1 MLLVLCLATAAGLEA
16 SCANGSCRTKRLQRS
31 VSVDQIKGG
40 KPPAPRPAPPA
51 PAPLAEPTER
61 SDSRSK
67 AAELR
72 RRAAEQRADRRAP
85 AAARAGDSRDSL
97 LKATLTSRDA
107 KPAGDTA
114 TAMRD
119 LASSIARERGPDA
132 APPPRLV
139 PRVVQEREAP
149 ARPAPVAAPRRP
161 AREPFAARRSA
172 PLRTPVAPLD
182 APPVLAGGVAPAAS
196 PEAARASAGAVLAAA
211 AAAIAPPAAAPPS
224 PPPPPA
230 AVEEEE
236 QVIVIEPADYPAVA
250 GPAGVTVP
258 IEIDGAETRLRAEPG
273 ELLIVAAQRFMAAHL
288 TATSGIG
295 CDVGDQLCMIVRLY
309 DALREFDEQRKAEAA
324 PAAPPRAPAVA
335 LAALAGVV
343 AALVA
348 CFAPR
353 RSAAEAVGRAAAA
366 DEARARAAFAE
377 VIEAQRTQISQLS
390 AQVASAARAALEG
403 QARAAPRSP
412 RRAAASPAG
421 VEGLDAAESSQLEE
435 LRQHNELLKSQLK
448 EAGVSA
454 IEKVVSLD
462 EAKERLRAAA
472 ARLLGAQGGGYDD
485 EKEVERWD
493 AYIRVHPDHAAEQ
506 LAAEATW
513 RADHATA
520 NEACRRVVRGFVPP
534 DVFRSGASLAS
545 LKSDGLSA
553 DAARRVFK
561 HPALWLTRAA
571 PKRIAKCHVADLR
584 GRYVF
589 ETLSLLELRA
599 VFASLP
605 EDGAFENDARGD
617 KQAWKTSLAAKLKS
631 LAARKADLP
640 PQKRAPACYGAAA
653 AWADAIGRDAPA
665 AALDEAALP
674 FSPDAEDD
682 GAVREA
688 AVDEEPR
695 KPAPKP
701 PAAPPPRP
709 RAATAPPRPKAAGFL
724 AELAA
729 RSTAGDATPAKK
741 KGPQRRNTVAAASPR
756 TALASI
762 LNTAALPER
771 RN

>member
-1 MLLVLCLATAAGLEA
+1 
-16 SCANGSCRTKRLQRS
+16 
-31 VSVDQIKGG
+31 
-40 KPPAPRPAPPA
+40 
-51 PAPLAEPTER
+51 
-61 SDSRSK
+61 
-67 AAELR
+67 
-72 RRAAEQRADRRAP
+72 
-85 AAARAGDSRDSL
+85 
-97 LKATLTSRDA
+97 
-107 KPAGDTA
+107 
-114 TAMRD
+114 MRD
-119 LASSIARERGPDA
+119 LASSIARERGRTRRRRRGSCRA
-132 APPPRLV
+132 SSERERRAEPPP
-139 PRVVQEREAP
+139 AP
-149 ARPAPVAAPRRP
+149 ALSPSRRAAARPAHARGASTRRRCSPAAPRPPRRP
-161 AREPFAARRSA
+161 RPRR
-172 PLRTPVAPLD
+172 PGRPRRRRRD
-182 APPVLAGGVAPAAS
+182 
-196 PEAARASAGAVLAAA
+196 RAAA
-211 AAAIAPPAAAPPS
+211 AAPS
-224 PPPPPA
+224 PPPPPPA

-309 DALREFDEQRKAEAA
+309 ARRQFDERRKARRR
-324 PAAPPRAPAVA
+324 PRRRAPRGRAD
-335 LAALAGVV
+335 G
-343 AALVA
+343 
-348 CFAPR
+348 PR
-353 RSAAEAVGRAAAA
+353 RRRRRPRRLPRPGGPRRRPRAAAA
-366 DEARARAAFAE
+366 EASARAAFA
-377 VIEAQRTQISQLS
+377 
-390 AQVASAARAALEG
+390 ASSRPSG
-403 QARAAPRSP
+403 RRSRSSAPRSRAP
-412 RRAAASPAG
+412 PARRSRARRARRRGARGGRGVASG

-571 PKRIAKCHVADLR
+571 PRRIAKCHVADLR
-584 GRYVF
+584 GRYAF

-617 KQAWKTSLAAKLKS
+617 KQAWKASLAAKLKS

-640 PQKRAPACYGAAA
+640 PPKRAPARYGAAA

-682 GAVREA
+682 GAVRDA
-688 AVDEEPR
+688 AADEPKAPR
-695 KPAPKP
+695 SPPKP
-701 PAAPPPRP
+701 PAAAAAARRRRRRGPRRRASRGARGAVRRGRRDAREEEGRP
-709 RAATAPPRPKAAGFL
+709 RRRNRRRGEPADGPREHPQHRR
-724 AELAA
+724 AA
-729 RSTAGDATPAKK
+729 RA
-741 KGPQRRNTVAAASPR
+741 PQLEFLRFMREHP
-756 TALASI
+756 
-762 LNTAALPER
+762 
-771 RN
+771 

>member
-1 MLLVLCLATAAGLEA
+1 
-16 SCANGSCRTKRLQRS
+16 
-31 VSVDQIKGG
+31 
-40 KPPAPRPAPPA
+40 
-51 PAPLAEPTER
+51 
-61 SDSRSK
+61 
-67 AAELR
+67 
-72 RRAAEQRADRRAP
+72 
-85 AAARAGDSRDSL
+85 
-97 LKATLTSRDA
+97 
-107 KPAGDTA
+107 
-114 TAMRD
+114 MRD

-139 PRVVQEREAP
+139 PRV
-149 ARPAPVAAPRRP
+149 
-161 AREPFAARRSA
+161 
-172 PLRTPVAPLD
+172 
-182 APPVLAGGVAPAAS
+182 
-196 PEAARASAGAVLAAA
+196 
-211 AAAIAPPAAAPPS
+211 
-224 PPPPPA
+224 
-230 AVEEEE
+230 EEE

-309 DALREFDEQRKAEAA
+309 DALRQFDERRKAEAA
-324 PAAPPRAPAVA
+324 PAAPRAPAAVA

-348 CFAPR
+348 CLAPR
-353 RSAAEAVGRAAAA
+353 RSASAAAGRAAAA
-366 DEARARAAFAE
+366 DGARAAFAE

-390 AQVASAARAALEG
+390 A
-403 QARAAPRSP
+403 
-412 RRAAASPAG
+412 
-421 VEGLDAAESSQLEE
+421 QLEE

-584 GRYVF
+584 GRYAF

-617 KQAWKTSLAAKLKS
+617 KQAWKASLAAKLKS

-640 PQKRAPACYGAAA
+640 PPKRAPALRRGRGLGRRHRPRRAGRGPRRGRAALLARRRGRRRRPQAAIDEAAEASAGAARRRAAARGDGAAA
-653 AWADAIGRDAPA
+653 AQGGG
-665 AALDEAALP
+665 LP
-674 FSPDAEDD
+674 RGAR
-682 GAVREA
+682 GAVRRGRRDAREEEA
-688 AVDEEPR
+688 AQR
-695 KPAPKP
+695 
-701 PAAPPPRP
+701 
-709 RAATAPPRPKAAGFL
+709 
-724 AELAA
+724 
-729 RSTAGDATPAKK
+729 
-741 KGPQRRNTVAAASPR
+741 RRNTVAGASPR

>member
-85 AAARAGDSRDSL
+85 AAARAATRATRCSRRRSR
-97 LKATLTSRDA
+97 RDA
-107 KPAGDTA
+107 TPAGDTA

-149 ARPAPVAAPRRP
+149 AAEPVAAPRRP
-161 AREPFAARRSA
+161 SPSRRAAARPAHARGA
-172 PLRTPVAPLD
+172 PR
-182 APPVLAGGVAPAAS
+182 
-196 PEAARASAGAVLAAA
+196 RAAGARRRRRARRVARGRARRPGRPRGGRR
-211 AAAIAPPAAAPPS
+211 AIAPPAAAPSP

-258 IEIDGAETRLRAEPG
+258 VEIDGAETRLRAEPG

-309 DALREFDEQRKAEAA
+309 DALREFDERRKAEAA
-324 PAAPPRAPAVA
+324 PAAPRPAAVA
-335 LAALAGVV
+335 LTALAGVV
-343 AALVA
+343 AAL
-348 CFAPR
+348 
-353 RSAAEAVGRAAAA
+353 
-366 DEARARAAFAE
+366 

-412 RRAAASPAG
+412 RRPAASPAG

-462 EAKERLRAAA
+462 EAKERLRGAA

-571 PKRIAKCHVADLR
+571 PRRIAKCHVADLR
-584 GRYVF
+584 GRYAF

-617 KQAWKTSLAAKLKS
+617 KQAWKASLAAKLKS

-640 PQKRAPACYGAAA
+640 PPKRAPACYGGAA

-701 PAAPPPRP
+701 PAAAAA

-729 RSTAGDATPAKK
+729 RSAAGGATPAKK
-741 KGPQRRNTVAAASPR
+741 KGPSAGTPSPR
-756 TALASI
+756 RARGRPSRASS
-762 LNTAALPER
+762 TPPRCPSAATRVP
-771 RN
+771 